1 MVKHKN
7 RKSRYNTIR
16 MPMFELLTSIMIV
29 ILLLWFFYDR
39 FVQRDHGLLINYP
52 IIGRLRYLFEAVREP
67 FRQYFGDEYIFDSRD
82 KIEWVYK
89 AAHGKSNFISFSPEN
104 PQKNPKFMLKHA
116 FAPLNESEVDKS
128 FSITFGAKREKPFIT
143 KSIISRSGMSD
154 GSISPE
160 GTQAFAIGALRGQFP
175 INTGEGGLTTNF
187 LVTHRSYNSDYM
199 QVIHLSKNQI
209 TLFDIIRS
217 LFNTSFAIRILKRVC
232 LSHGHQDTYNF
243 DREKYCFYRVD
254 WSASLDKFPSQVPT
268 DVPDIILQMGSG
280 LYGVRDEHG
289 DFDEERYRKVLTFC
303 KMTEIK
309 LAQGAKQTGGKLTK
323 NKVTEAIAYYRGVE
337 PHKDL
342 FSPNRF
348 PHANTVEELF
358 DFVEKLQKLS
368 SKPVGFKI
376 VISDKEGF
384 EPIAKAIKKRLSL
397 GKVTPDFISID
408 GGEGGS
414 ATAPIELMERVGL
427 NIKDALFLA
436 NEVLKEQGV
445 REHIKLIAS
454 GKVLTP
460 DNVVIM
466 MALGADLVSI
476 ARGFMLSAG
485 CIRAKVCS
493 GAGSHQCPVGLATQD
508 KTKRKAYIVH
518 KYAPMVENY
527 HANLVK
533 NIKMILAVM
542 GLKNV
547 SELNQKH
554 LMLVDESG
562 NLRHDIQRVMDKK
575 ISKDAA

>member
-1 MVKHKN
+1 
-7 RKSRYNTIR
+7 
-16 MPMFELLTSIMIV
+16 MFSSLVFIMIGV
-29 ILLLWFFYDR
+29 LLLWFFYDR
-39 FVQRDHGLLINYP
+39 FVQRSHSLLINYP
-52 IIGRLRYLFEAVREP
+52 IIGRMRYFFEAVREP
-67 FRQYFGDEYIFDSRD
+67 FRQYFGDEDVFDSRD

-89 AAHGKSNFISFSPEN
+89 ASHDKSNFISFSPAN

-116 FAPLNESEVDKS
+116 FAPLNESEVDSS
-128 FSITFGAKREKPFIT
+128 FSVTFGEKRGKPFKT
-143 KSIISRSGMSD
+143 KSVIARGGMSD

-160 GTQAFAIGALRGQFP
+160 GTQAFAIGAFRGKFP
-175 INTGEGGLTTNF
+175 INTGEGGLTSNF
-187 LVTHRSYNSDYM
+187 LVTHRSYNTDYM
-199 QVIHLSKNQI
+199 ETVNLTQSQKKIFNILR
-209 TLFDIIRS
+209 TLFNS
-217 LFNTSFAIRILKRVC
+217 SFAIRILKRIC
-232 LSHGHQDTYNF
+232 LTAGHKDTYSF
-243 DREKYCFYRVD
+243 DRDRYCFYRVD
-254 WSASLDKFPSQVPT
+254 WSADLDKFPKEIPI

-280 LYGVRDEHG
+280 LYGVRDSAG
-289 DFDEERYRKVLTFC
+289 KFDKERYKKVLSFC
-303 KMTEIK
+303 TMTEIK

-358 DFVEKLQKLS
+358 DFVEKLQTLS

-376 VISDKEGF
+376 IISDREGF
-384 EPIAKAIKKRLSL
+384 EPIAKEIKKRLDE
-397 GKVTPDFISID
+397 GKNIPDFISID

-414 ATAPIELMERVGL
+414 ATAPIELMERIGL

-436 NEVLKEQGV
+436 NEILKEQGV
-445 REHIKLIAS
+445 RKDIKLIAS

-466 MALGADLVSI
+466 IALGADLVSI

-493 GAGSHQCPVGLATQD
+493 GAGAHQCPVGLATQD
-508 KTKRKAYIVH
+508 KKKRKAFIIH
-518 KYAPMVENY
+518 KSAMMVENY
-527 HANLVK
+527 HRNMVK

-547 SELNQKH
+547 SQLDKNY

-562 NLRHDIQRVMDKK
+562 NIRHDIKRVMDKK
-575 ISKDAA
+575 IQDKE

>member
-1 MVKHKN
+1 
-7 RKSRYNTIR
+7 
-16 MPMFELLTSIMIV
+16 MFSLFITIMIA

-39 FVQRDHGLLINYP
+39 FVQRSHSLLINYP
-52 IIGRLRYLFEAVREP
+52 IIGRMRYFFEAVREP
-67 FRQYFGDEYIFDSRD
+67 FRQYFGDEDVFDSRD

-89 AAHGKSNFISFSPEN
+89 AAHDKSNFISFSPAN

-116 FAPLNESEVDKS
+116 FAPLNESEVDS
-128 FSITFGAKREKPFIT
+128 HFSVAFGEKREHPFISR
-143 KSIISRSGMSD
+143 SIISRSGMSD

-160 GTQAFAIGALRGQFP
+160 GTQAFAIGAFRGKFP
-175 INTGEGGLTTNF
+175 INTGEGGLTSNF
-187 LVTHRSYNSDYM
+187 LVTHRSYNTEYM
-199 QVIHLSKNQI
+199 ETI
-209 TLFDIIRS
+209 TLSDKQIKLFKTLRK
-217 LFNTSFAIRILKRVC
+217 LFNSSFAIGLLKRIC
-232 LSHGHQDTYNF
+232 LTKGHKDTYSF
-243 DREKYCFYRVD
+243 DRDKYCFYRVD
-254 WSASLDKFPSQVPT
+254 WSATLEKFPKQRPK

-280 LYGVRDEHG
+280 LYGVRDKNG
-289 DFDEERYRKVLTFC
+289 DFDPLRYQKVLSFC
-303 KMTEIK
+303 AMTEIK

-358 DFVEKLQKLS
+358 DFVEKLQSLS
-368 SKPVGFKI
+368 KKPVGFKI
-376 VISDKEGF
+376 IISDREGF
-384 EPIAKAIKKRLSL
+384 EPIAKEIKKRRDE
-397 GKVTPDFISID
+397 GKNIPDFISID

-414 ATAPIELMERVGL
+414 ATAPIELMERIGL
-427 NIKDALFLA
+427 GIKDALFLA
-436 NEVLKEQGV
+436 NEILIEQGV
-445 REHIKLIAS
+445 RKDIKLIAS

-466 MALGADLVSI
+466 IALGADLVSI

-508 KTKRKAYIVH
+508 EKKRKAFIIH
-518 KYAPMVENY
+518 KSAMMVENY
-527 HANLVK
+527 HRNMVK

-547 SELNQKH
+547 TQLSKKY

-562 NLRHDIQRVMDKK
+562 NIKHDIKRVMDKK
-575 ISKDAA
+575 IQNKE